1 MQSRRTS
8 DASRDPTSAVDAG
21 NTVEQAIRMYAM
33 TAQRAENNE
42 SRQPPALEV
51 VGVSKSF
58 GGLVVLDGLTF
69 ELERG
74 AMTCILGPN
83 GCGKTTLF
91 NLITGALP
99 PDDGEIRIRGVSVG
113 GLPPHLISRK
123 GVVRKFQVPG
133 IYPELTVAEN
143 LEVPLVAGGPGN
155 GPIRLLFGGAGAKA
169 NAERRNELLEL
180 CGLSRKFDTP
190 VANLAHGERQ
200 RLEIAMLLARD
211 SDLLLLDEPTAGM
224 SAAETRAVAELVVRL
239 RDEHGKAVLVIE
251 HDMAFV
257 RELGCPIIVMVRG
270 RVIASGSYQT
280 VSRDPA
286 VIASYLGKA
295 R

>member
-1 MQSRRTS
+1 MPLMAAAAREAPGRR
-8 DASRDPTSAVDAG
+8 
-21 NTVEQAIRMYAM
+21 
-33 TAQRAENNE
+33 RA
-42 SRQPPALEV
+42 PVLEV
-51 VGVSKSF
+51 AGVSKRF
-58 GGLVVLDGLTF
+58 GGLVVIDRLDLT
-69 ELERG
+69 LEQG

-99 PDDGEIRIRGVSVG
+99 PDEGDIRINGESVG
-113 GLPPHLISRK
+113 GLAPYRISRK

-143 LEVPLVAGGPGN
+143 LEVPLVAGGRGN
-155 GPIRLLFGGAGAKA
+155 GPLRLLFAGTDARA
-169 NAERRNELLEL
+169 TTERRNELLEL
-180 CGLSRKFDTP
+180 CGLSGKSETP

-211 SDLLLLDEPTAGM
+211 ADLLLLDEPTAGM
-224 SAAETRAVAELVVRL
+224 SAAETRSVAELVVRL

-251 HDMAFV
+251 HDMGFV
-257 RELGCPIIVMVRG
+257 RDLGCPIVVMVRG
-270 RVIASGSYQT
+270 RVIASGSYET

-286 VIASYLGKA
+286 VIASYLGRA

>member
-1 MQSRRTS
+1 MRGCL
-8 DASRDPTSAVDAG
+8 A
-21 NTVEQAIRMYAM
+21 
-33 TAQRAENNE
+33 
-42 SRQPPALEV
+42 QPPGLPLMAAAAQEAPEERGPPVLEL
-51 VGVSKSF
+51 VGVSKRF
-58 GGLVVLDGLTF
+58 GGLVVLDGLDLT
-69 ELERG
+69 LERG
-74 AMTCILGPN
+74 GMTCILGPN

-91 NLITGALP
+91 NVITGALA
-99 PDDGEIRIRGVSVG
+99 PDGGDIRINGESVA
-113 GLPPHLISRK
+113 GLAPYRISRK

-143 LEVPLVAGGPGN
+143 LEVPLVAGGRGN
-155 GPIRLLFGGAGAKA
+155 GPLRLLFAGIDAA
-169 NAERRNELLEL
+169 AADERRGELLEL
-180 CGLSRKFDTP
+180 CGLGGKSDTP

-224 SAAETRAVAELVVRL
+224 SAAETRSVAELVVRL

-251 HDMAFV
+251 HDMGFV
-257 RELGCPIIVMVRG
+257 RDLGCPIVVMVRG
-270 RVIASGSYQT
+270 RIIARGSYDT

-286 VIASYLGKA
+286 VIASYLGQT